1 MRKKRTPIDNI
12 SEVRSETE
20 KLHDKNQIKTPHSST
35 PSEEMLRMAR
45 ELEAYQIK
53 FDKQQK
59 ELAQSKDELEK
70 SRKRYTDIYDFAPL
84 AYLTIAP
91 NSSILELNLTA
102 ATMLGTERSRLLNKK
117 LADYID
123 SEDRPLFTA
132 LLDKAFK
139 QQKSTSGEFLHLKK
153 AGSTALSKKN
163 TGPVTQLTV
172 SIDAVITETADL
184 CQVILTDVSRL
195 KEIENALLVTT
206 DRLHLIMD
214 ATHSCTWVW
223 DLESSDNIRSNNVW
237 SAIDRYCL
245 EKISRNPSYDL
256 WKHIMLPEE
265 KESLDKIILE
275 AIKNEEEFTVEWRVK
290 DLSDED
296 HWVMS
301 KGSPIKGTNNKV
313 NRYGGFIVDIT
324 DLKKARETSNKAQTL
339 NKTIIDSIPGPF
351 YIIDHKGF
359 YAGWNAYDREVIAGI
374 PESEMAN
381 MQVIDTVHPEDR
393 ALLHEKITNVLEH
406 GIDETV
412 EGRILLRGGPEFRWF
427 LMSARRVIIDGNPLL
442 IGIGTDITDRKK
454 IEDVLRFLSHTSYVS
469 QDEPFFNVLA
479 RYLAECLDLDF
490 VCIDILEGDGLTART
505 LAVWSDGHFE
515 DNVEYTLQDTPC
527 GDVVKNEICS
537 FPANVCNAF
546 SHDKVLKDLQAES
559 YVGVTLRDHSGH
571 PIGLIAVIGRR
582 PLADHSMAEAVL
594 KMVSTRASGE
604 LERLL
609 NEEALRKS
617 EKKFREL
624 FERVPIGLYQTTFDG
639 KIISANQAFFDLNI
653 SPQSGKD
660 VWLDY
665 DIRKSYVQPQDGVRF
680 RGIILKQGYVN
691 NFEAEFMGADGT
703 TAWLS
708 NTAKMV
714 RGENGN
720 PDFIA
725 GSMIDVTKRKLAED
739 ELKKLSVAI
748 TQSPA
753 VVLIT
758 DPEGNIEYV
767 NPAFSLL
774 TEYGIE
780 EVKGKNPRILQS
792 GLMPKEVH
800 KNLWDTV
807 LSGEIW
813 QGEFYNRKKT
823 GKLYWEHAVVSAIRD
838 ENGRI
843 TNFVAVKEDITEK
856 KKLWNDLVEAKEKA
870 EESGRLKSAFLA
882 NISHEIRTP
891 MNGILGFS
899 ELLKQADL
907 SGEEQQEYIDLIKE
921 SGERMLNLIN
931 DLIDISRID
940 AKVTKLEIIE
950 TSLNKLLLDQAQF
963 FKLAF
968 NNKGLRLQYT
978 PGLSDEESIIE
989 TDVLKLNQIL
999 TNLLQ
1004 NALKFTAKGEI
1015 DFGYTRKGDTLEF
1028 YVIDSGIGIPE
1039 EMRESVFDRFRQVDN
1054 SFSRPHEG
1062 AGLGLSISKGFVE
1075 MLGGTIRVESPESG
1089 GAKFLFTLPY
1099 NPSGAPNKLRPAADQ
1114 AIPEFPVSES
1124 GKTILIAEDDKL
1136 SCILLKK
1143 SLKLDNVTFFAAIN
1157 GKEAVE
1163 LVECHPEID
1172 LVIMD
1177 IKMPVMN
1184 GYDATMLIKQMR
1196 PGLPVIAQTAFAS
1209 EDERIKAGKAGF
1221 DGFISK
1227 PVNMHELF
1235 KMIQALLER

>member
-123 SEDRPLFTA
+123 PEDRPLFTA

-546 SHDKVLKDLQAES
+546 PHDKVLKDLQAES

-680 RGIILKQGYVN
+680 RGIILKQVYVN
-691 NFEAEFMGADGT
+691 NFEAE
-703 TAWLS
+703 
-708 NTAKMV
+708 
-714 RGENGN
+714 
-720 PDFIA
+720 
-725 GSMIDVTKRKLAED
+725 
-739 ELKKLSVAI
+739 
-748 TQSPA
+748 
-753 VVLIT
+753 
-758 DPEGNIEYV
+758 
-767 NPAFSLL
+767 
-774 TEYGIE
+774 
-780 EVKGKNPRILQS
+780 
-792 GLMPKEVH
+792 
-800 KNLWDTV
+800 
-807 LSGEIW
+807 
-813 QGEFYNRKKT
+813 
-823 GKLYWEHAVVSAIRD
+823 
-838 ENGRI
+838 
-843 TNFVAVKEDITEK
+843 
-856 KKLWNDLVEAKEKA
+856 
-870 EESGRLKSAFLA
+870 
-882 NISHEIRTP
+882 
-891 MNGILGFS
+891 
-899 ELLKQADL
+899 
-907 SGEEQQEYIDLIKE
+907 
-921 SGERMLNLIN
+921 
-931 DLIDISRID
+931 
-940 AKVTKLEIIE
+940 
-950 TSLNKLLLDQAQF
+950 
-963 FKLAF
+963 
-968 NNKGLRLQYT
+968 
-978 PGLSDEESIIE
+978 
-989 TDVLKLNQIL
+989 
-999 TNLLQ
+999 
-1004 NALKFTAKGEI
+1004 
-1015 DFGYTRKGDTLEF
+1015 
-1028 YVIDSGIGIPE
+1028 
-1039 EMRESVFDRFRQVDN
+1039 
-1054 SFSRPHEG
+1054 
-1062 AGLGLSISKGFVE
+1062 
-1075 MLGGTIRVESPESG
+1075 
-1089 GAKFLFTLPY
+1089 
-1099 NPSGAPNKLRPAADQ
+1099 
-1114 AIPEFPVSES
+1114 
-1124 GKTILIAEDDKL
+1124 
-1136 SCILLKK
+1136 
-1143 SLKLDNVTFFAAIN
+1143 
-1157 GKEAVE
+1157 
-1163 LVECHPEID
+1163 
-1172 LVIMD
+1172 
-1177 IKMPVMN
+1177 
-1184 GYDATMLIKQMR
+1184 
-1196 PGLPVIAQTAFAS
+1196 
-1209 EDERIKAGKAGF
+1209 
-1221 DGFISK
+1221 
-1227 PVNMHELF
+1227 
-1235 KMIQALLER
+1235 